1 MAHTFLMEIGLEEM
15 PAHVVTPSRLQLV
28 KRTQEFL
35 KENRLDYTDI
45 VSYATP
51 RRLTVQVNGV
61 ADQQTD
67 VKKEVRGPAKRIAQN
82 DAGEWTKAAQGFV
95 RGQGMT
101 TDDITFKEQKGEE
114 YVFLNKFIPGQPAA
128 DVLTGMKDVVIAMTF
143 PTNMHWGANDFEY
156 IRPIHWLV
164 ALLDDQVV
172 PFKILKIATGRE
184 TQGHRFL
191 GQPVT
196 LAQATDYVQA
206 LAAQFVIV
214 EPAVRQAK
222 IEAQIKAIATA
233 HDWQVDL
240 DPDLLEEVVNLV
252 EYPTAFSGQFD
263 PKYLEM
269 PDEVL
274 ITSMKDHQRYFYA
287 RNQAGQL
294 LPIFISVRNGN
305 DQYLENV
312 IAGNEK
318 VLTARLEDA
327 AFFYH
332 EDQKQTIADD
342 VERLKSVTFHDKIG
356 SVYEK
361 MQRVQ
366 LIAQA
371 FGKQVHLTDTELAD
385 LQRAS
390 EIYKFDLVT
399 GMVGEFSELQ
409 GIMGEKYAL
418 LQGETPAVATAIREH
433 YMPIS
438 ADGALPATKVG
449 AVLAIADKFDS
460 MMSFFAV
467 GMIPTGSNDPYALRR
482 QAFGIVRILHERK
495 WHFATGKFQQ
505 EMKQVLT
512 EHQATFNLD
521 FSKTADELRQFVA
534 DRVRQWFGNHQ
545 MRYDIVDTVL
555 ANRDGDIEKMFEAAQ
570 AIDQH
575 KDDANF
581 KENIEALTRVMRLAT
596 KADFTA
602 DEVVAVNP
610 DLFENDAEQQL
621 YDAVNAVAAEADNRS
636 IAENFTA
643 LRNLEPAIDA
653 YFEATMVMVDDT
665 AVRQNRLAQLTQLAR
680 LIFQVGDLKQ
690 LIVK

>member
-35 KENRLDYTDI
+35 KENRLDYTDV

-101 TDDITFKEQKGEE
+101 TDDITFKVQKGEE
-114 YVFLNKFIPGQPAA
+114 YVFLNKFIPGQPAI
-128 DVLTGMKDVVIAMTF
+128 DVLTGMKDVVTAMTF
-143 PTNMHWGANDFEY
+143 PTNMHWGDNDFEY

-172 PFKILKIATGRE
+172 PFKILNIATGRE

-196 LAQATDYVQA
+196 LKQATDYVSA
-206 LAAQFVIV
+206 LKDQFVIV

-222 IEAQIKAIATA
+222 IEAQIQAIATE
-233 HDWQVDL
+233 HDWQVEL

-252 EYPTAFSGQFD
+252 EYPTAFSGKFD

-287 RNQAGQL
+287 RNKAGKL

-305 DQYLENV
+305 AQYLENV

-342 VERLKSVTFHDKIG
+342 VERLKSVSFHDKIG

-366 LIAQA
+366 LIAQT
-371 FGKQVHLTDTELAD
+371 FGKQVNLTNDELAA
-385 LQRAS
+385 LQRAG

-399 GMVGEFSELQ
+399 GMVGEFAELQ
-409 GIMGEKYAL
+409 GVMGEKYAL
-418 LQGETPAVATAIREH
+418 LQGEKPAVATAIREH

-449 AVLAIADKFDS
+449 AVLAVADKFDS
-460 MMSFFAV
+460 IMSFFAV
-467 GMIPTGSNDPYALRR
+467 GMVPTGSNDPYALRR
-482 QAFGIVRILHERK
+482 QAFGIVRILHDRQ
-495 WHFATGKFQQ
+495 WHFATTKFQQ

-512 EHQATFNLD
+512 DHQATFNLD
-521 FSKTADELRQFVA
+521 FGKTADELRQFVA
-534 DRVRQWFGNHQ
+534 DRVRQWFGTHHV
-545 MRYDIVDTVL
+545 RYDIVDTVL
-555 ANRDGDIEKMFEAAQ
+555 ANYDGDIEKMFEAAQ
-570 AIDQH
+570 AIEQH
-575 KDDANF
+575 KDEPNF

-610 DLFENDAEQQL
+610 ELFENDAEQKL
-621 YDAVNAVAAEADNRS
+621 YEAVNAVAAEADQRS
-636 IAENFTA
+636 VAENFAA
-643 LRNLEPAIDA
+643 LRDLEPAIDA

>member
-1 MAHTFLMEIGLEEM
+1 MEIGLEEM

-51 RRLTVQVNGV
+51 RRLAVQINGV

-114 YVFLNKFIPGQPAA
+114 YVFLNKFIPGKPAA
-128 DVLTGMKDVVIAMTF
+128 DVLTGMKDVVTAMTF

-172 PFKILKIATGRE
+172 PFKILKIETGRE

-206 LAAQFVIV
+206 LADQFVIV

-222 IEAQIKAIATA
+222 IEAQIKAIATD
-233 HDWQVDL
+233 HNWQVDL
-240 DPDLLEEVVNLV
+240 DSDLLEEVVNLV
-252 EYPTAFSGQFD
+252 EYPTAFSGKFD

-287 RNQAGQL
+287 RDQAGKL

-332 EDQKQTIADD
+332 EDQKHTIADY
-342 VERLKSVTFHDKIG
+342 VERLKLVTFHDKIG

-371 FGKQVHLTDTELAD
+371 FGKQVDLTDAELAD

-409 GIMGEKYAL
+409 GVMGEKYAL

-438 ADGALPATKVG
+438 ADGALPDTKVG

-482 QAFGIVRILHERK
+482 QAFGIVRILHQRK
-495 WHFATGKFQQ
+495 WHFATAQFQQ

-512 EHQATFNLD
+512 DHQATFNLD
-521 FSKTADELRQFVA
+521 FSKTAEDLRQFVA
-534 DRVRQWFGNHQ
+534 DRVRQWFGTHH

-610 DLFENDAEQQL
+610 ELFENDAEQKL
-621 YDAVNAVAAEADNRS
+621 YDAVNAVAAKADQRS
-636 IAENFTA
+636 VEENFTA
-643 LRNLEPAIDA
+643 LRDLEPAIDA